1 MKLRFLKRLV
11 PDIMHDV
18 LEGCLAYEMKEIINY
33 AVSGVIFSL
42 NDLNDSVSLSPYF
55 GVDARNK
62 PSPIATNIMLTSDHG
77 LKQSRKYCCF

>member
-42 NDLNDSVSLSPYF
+42 N
-55 GVDARNK
+55 
-62 PSPIATNIMLTSDHG
+62 T
-77 LKQSRKYCCF
+77 